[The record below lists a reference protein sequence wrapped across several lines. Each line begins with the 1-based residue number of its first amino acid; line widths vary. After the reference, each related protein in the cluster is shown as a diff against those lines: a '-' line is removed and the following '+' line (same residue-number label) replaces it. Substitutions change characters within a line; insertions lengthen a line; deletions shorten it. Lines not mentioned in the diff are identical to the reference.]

1 MTKYREIL
9 RLKHLGFSERNIA
22 RTAGVSRNTVK
33 RVVEAATAAKI
44 DWTHAESMDDA
55 TIEKELFPD
64 RKSAEPSHSIDFEY
78 IRKELLRN
86 GVTKKLLWTE
96 YCESC
101 RLCNREPLMYSQFC
115 HYIQQEEQKR
125 RATMHIPRRPAETV
139 EVDWAGDPAH
149 VIDPDTGELTEA
161 YLFVATLPYSQYT
174 YVEAFTDEK
183 TKNWIRA
190 HVHMYDYFGG
200 VTTMLVPDNC
210 STAVNHSR
218 SDWYTAQ
225 LNRTYGEMAE
235 HYGTAVVPARVRHP
249 KDKASVE
256 GNVGKI
262 SSWITAALRNEEFF
276 SLAELNG
283 AIRERLETFNARPF
297 QKKECSRRD
306 IFESEERPLLKPLPA
321 TPFEVAEWK
330 TSTVQFNYHIALD
343 GMYYSVPYQYIK
355 KQVESRLTDTAVE
368 VFYGHER
375 IASHARLRGRPG
387 QYSTV
392 KAHMPVGHQE
402 YLEWDGDR
410 FRRWAS
416 GIGENTAAVIDALLR
431 AGSVE
436 QQSYRACMGVLK
448 LGKRH
453 GEAMLEWACGKALGF
468 TSRPSYKNIRDILQ
482 YGKGK
487 SASPSTE
494 ARRPVRGITRGAR
507 NYGGER

>member
-22 RTAGVSRNTVK
+22 RNAGVSRNTVK
-33 RVVEAATAAKI
+33 RVAQAASANNI
-44 DWTHAESMDDA
+44 DWNAVEQMDDA
-55 TIEKELFPD
+55 TIENRLFPN
-64 RKSAEPSHSIDFEY
+64 RKTSEPAHTIDFEY
-78 IRKELLRN
+78 IRKELMRN

-115 HYIQQEEQKR
+115 YYIQQEEQKR
-125 RATMHIPRRPAETV
+125 RATMHIPRRPAEMV

-149 VIDPDTGELTEA
+149 IIDPDTGELLNA

-174 YVEAFTDEK
+174 YVEAFLDEK
-183 TKNWIRA
+183 TRNWIRA
-190 HVHMYDYFGG
+190 HVHMYEFFGG

-210 STAVNHSR
+210 TTAVNHAQ
-218 SDWYTAQ
+218 SDWYTSA

-276 SLAELNG
+276 SLAELN
-283 AIRERLETFNARPF
+283 AAMRNRLDQFNARPF
-297 QKKECSRRD
+297 QKKECSRQE
-306 IFESEERPLLKPLPA
+306 IFENEERPQLRPLPA

-330 TSTVQFNYHIALD
+330 TSTVQFNYHIVLD

-355 KQVESRLTDTAVE
+355 KQVESRLTDSTVE
-368 VFYGHER
+368 VYYEHER
-375 IASHARLRGRPG
+375 IASHARLHGRPS

-392 KAHMPVGHQE
+392 KSHMPDSHQG
-402 YLEWDGDR
+402 YLEWDGER
-410 FRRWAS
+410 FRRWAT
-416 GIGENTAAVIDALLR
+416 GVGENTAAVINALLS
-431 AGSVE
+431 GSYAE
-436 QQSYRACMGVLK
+436 QQSYRSCMGVLK

-453 GEAMLEWACGKALGF
+453 GNAMLEWACERVLRY
-468 TSRPSYKNIRDILQ
+468 TSRPSYKNIRDLLLGGSDRQ
-482 YGKGK
+482 QAKPDGEKE
-487 SASPSTE
+487 S
-494 ARRPVRGITRGAR
+494 RRGITRGAR
-507 NYGGER
+507 NYGGNK

>member
-22 RTAGVSRNTVK
+22 RNAGVSRNTVK
-33 RVVEAATAAKI
+33 RVATAATAAKI
-44 DWTHAESMDDA
+44 DWTAIEGLDDA
-55 TIEKELFPD
+55 TIERTLFPE
-64 RKSAEPSHSIDFEY
+64 RRAAEPSHTIDFEY
-78 IRKELLRN
+78 IRKELMRN
-86 GVTKKLLWTE
+86 GVTKKLLWLE

-101 RLCNREPLMYSQFC
+101 RLCGREPLMYSQFC

-125 RATMHIPRRPAETV
+125 RATMHIPRRPAEIV

-149 VIDPDTGELTEA
+149 IVDPDTGEQLDA

-174 YVEAFTDEK
+174 YVEAFMDER
-183 TKNWIRA
+183 TRSWIRA
-190 HVHMYDYFGG
+190 HVHMFEHLGG

-210 STAVNHSR
+210 TTAVNHSR
-218 SDWYTAQ
+218 SGWYTAT

-235 HYGTAVVPARVRHP
+235 HYGTAVVPARARHP
-249 KDKASVE
+249 RDKASVE
-256 GNVGKI
+256 GSVGKI

-276 SLAELNG
+276 SLGELND
-283 AIRERLETFNARPF
+283 AIRERLGQFNAKPF
-297 QKKECSRRD
+297 QKKECSRLE
-306 IFESEERPLLKPLPA
+306 IFDGEERPLLKPLPA
-321 TPFEVAEWK
+321 TPFEVAEWR

-355 KQVESRLTDTAVE
+355 KQVESRLGDTTVE
-368 VFYGHER
+368 VFYEHER

-392 KAHMPVGHQE
+392 KAHMPEGHRE

-416 GIGENTAAVIDALLR
+416 GIGERTLGVIESLLAR
-431 AGSVE
+431 GSIE
-436 QQSYRACMGVLK
+436 QQSYRACMGILK

-453 GEAMLEWACGKALGF
+453 GNAMLEWACDRALRY
-468 TSRPSYKNIRDILQ
+468 TCRPSYKNIRDLLLC
-482 YGKGK
+482 G
-487 SASPSTE
+487 TD
-494 ARRPVRGITRGAR
+494 RPVERDDGEGSVHGITRGAR
-507 NYGGER
+507 NYGGDK